1 MRVYVAVSVLIL
13 CFGAILYLFWSQE
26 LKYVLPTPVP
36 ANYRSRDVREKIDLQ
51 SLPMA
56 KKNTSVYL
64 HFFNPD
70 CPCSRFNLKHFNSL
84 VNQFGSQVQIFAVI
98 PAYADA
104 VRAREMINNEDVILI
119 QDKSDALAIACGVY
133 STPQAVVIDS
143 SQKLF
148 YRGNYNKSRYCT
160 VKESNYAEIAL
171 NALVTGQEP
180 PPSIALATTSYGC
193 ELPDKENSTNIIS
206 LIP

>member
-1 MRVYVAVSVLIL
+1 MRVYAAISVLIL
-13 CFGAILYLFWSQE
+13 SFGSILYLFWSQE

-36 ANYRSRDVREKIDLQ
+36 ANYHAKEVRQHIDLN

-56 KKNTSVYL
+56 KENESVYL

-84 VNQFGSQVQIFAVI
+84 VKKFGSHVQIFAVI

-104 VRAREMINNEDVILI
+104 ARAREMINNDKVILI
-119 QDKSDALAIACGVY
+119 QDKSDLLATACGVY

-143 SQKLF
+143 AQKLF

-160 VKESNYAEIAL
+160 IKESNYAEIAL
-171 NALVTGQEP
+171 NALVSGQDP
-180 PPSIALATTSYGC
+180 PPSITLATTSYGC
-193 ELPDKENSTNIIS
+193 ELPEKENNNIITF
-206 LIP
+206 IP